1 MLSKNQ
7 IKLITSLGRKKYRNQ
22 NQLFVVEGIKS
33 IKEFLNSEY
42 KLERIYTTKADILG
56 IDESKFCLISDLELK
71 KISSLT
77 TPNIALATFHMK
89 PSKQVNRKN
98 LILGL
103 DAISDPGNLGT
114 IIRLCDWFGISD
126 LVCSLDTVNCY
137 NPKVVQASMGS
148 LARVNISYVDL
159 EQFLKDNSDNPVYGT
174 FMTGENVYEVDLE
187 QSGILILGNE
197 ANGIRNTLEKYITKK
212 LAIPQFN
219 NNQNTESLNVAMASA
234 IFLSEF
240 KRRFIE
246 K

>member
-1 MLSKNQ
+1 MLSKSQ

-33 IKEFLNSEY
+33 TYEFLNSEY
-42 KLERIYTTKADILG
+42 ELEKIYSTKADVFNV
-56 IDESKFCLISDLELK
+56 DESKFCFISDHELK
-71 KISSLT
+71 KISFLS

-89 PSKQVNRKN
+89 AVKQVNFKK

-126 LVCSLDTVNCY
+126 LVCSLDTVDCY
-137 NPKVVQASMGS
+137 NPKVVQSSMGS
-148 LARVNISYVDL
+148 LARVNISYLEL
-159 EQFLKDNSDNPVYGT
+159 EQFLIDNSDIPVYGT
-174 FMTGENVYEVDLE
+174 FMTGENVYEVNLE
-187 QSGILILGNE
+187 EYGILILGNE
-197 ANGIRNTLEKYITKK
+197 ANGIRNNIEKYITEK
-212 LAIPQFN
+212 LTIPQFN
-219 NNQNTESLNVAMASA
+219 SNQNTESLNVAMASA

-246 K
+246 R